1 MWYPFLVQQEFLA
14 EKKRV
19 FFLLTKSVLMTVPLA
34 VSSALSQVQTVPY
47 WQGLVQATVAL
58 PALLSQQAFLLLMFP
73 THAQNDLSAVGEQ
86 AAVLHESANL
96 DAGADA
102 QARQHSVHIPA
113 SWAVGYLW
121 AVSYTHLTL
130 PTILRV

>member
-1 MWYPFLVQQEFLA
+1 MWYPFLAWQAVLA
-14 EKKRV
+14 ERTQSV
-19 FFLLTKSVLMTVPLA
+19 FLLAESVLMTVPLA
-34 VSSALSQVQTVPY
+34 VSSALSQVQTVPC

-58 PALLSQQAFLLLMFP
+58 PVLPSQQAFLLLMFP

-102 QARQHSVHIPA
+102 QARQQSVYAPA
-113 SWAVGYLW
+113 F
-121 AVSYTHLTL
+121 
-130 PTILRV
+130 

>member
-1 MWYPFLVQQEFLA
+1 MWYPVLAQQEVLA
-14 EKKRV
+14 ERKQAA
-19 FFLLTKSVLMTVPLA
+19 FLLAESVLIAAP
-34 VSSALSQVQTVPY
+34 SGSSQVQTVPC
-47 WQGLVQATVAL
+47 WQEIVQATVVL
-58 PALLSQQAFLLLMFP
+58 PVLLSQQAFLLLMFP

-113 SWAVGYLW
+113 SWVAVHLQEEP
-121 AVSYTHLTL
+121 VS
-130 PTILRV
+130 P

>member
-1 MWYPFLVQQEFLA
+1 MWYPVLAQQEVLA
-14 EKKRV
+14 ERKQSV
-19 FFLLTKSVLMTVPLA
+19 FLLAESVLMAAP
-34 VSSALSQVQTVPY
+34 SGSSQVQTVPC
-47 WQGLVQATVAL
+47 WQEIVQATVVL
-58 PALLSQQAFLLLMFP
+58 PVLLSQQAFPLLMFP

-113 SWAVGYLW
+113 SWA
-121 AVSYTHLTL
+121 ARHLREN
-130 PTILRV
+130 RVFL

>member
-1 MWYPFLVQQEFLA
+1 MWYPVLAQQEVLA
-14 EKKRV
+14 ERKQAA
-19 FFLLTKSVLMTVPLA
+19 FLLAESVLMAAP
-34 VSSALSQVQTVPY
+34 SGSSQVQTVPC
-47 WQGLVQATVAL
+47 WQEIVQATVVL
-58 PALLSQQAFLLLMFP
+58 PVLLSQQAFLLLMFP

-113 SWAVGYLW
+113 SWAVGYLREEQ
-121 AVSYTHLTL
+121 AS
-130 PTILRV
+130 P

>member
-1 MWYPFLVQQEFLA
+1 MWYPVLAQQEFLA
-14 EKKRV
+14 EKKQAA
-19 FFLLTKSVLMTVPLA
+19 FLLAESVLMAAP
-34 VSSALSQVQTVPY
+34 SGSSQVQTVPC
-47 WQGLVQATVAL
+47 WQEIVQATVVL
-58 PALLSQQAFLLLMFP
+58 PVLLSQQAFLLLMFP

-113 SWAVGYLW
+113 SWAVGYLREEQ
-121 AVSYTHLTL
+121 AS
-130 PTILRV
+130 P